1 MFNFL
6 VNQLEKVALKSFA
19 YRFSVWNTWCWAQ
32 SFYNTELSD

>member
-19 YRFSVWNTWCWAQ
+19 YRFRYGILDAGPKVFTTRN
-32 SFYNTELSD
+32 